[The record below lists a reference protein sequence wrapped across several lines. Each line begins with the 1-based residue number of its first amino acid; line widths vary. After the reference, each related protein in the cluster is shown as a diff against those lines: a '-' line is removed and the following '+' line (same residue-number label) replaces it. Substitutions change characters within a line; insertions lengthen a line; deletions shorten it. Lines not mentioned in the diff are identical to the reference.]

1 MKNYL
6 IIGAFLLCGAL
17 FSSCGPTQV
26 VASRPADV
34 MYTRPATPGSGYVWV
49 GGDWYWTGGR
59 YTWRE
64 GRWDRGRLGHNWNDG
79 RWVQTRRG
87 YRWNRGHWR

>member
-6 IIGAFLLCGAL
+6 IIAAFLLGAVS

-34 MYTRPATPGSGYVWV
+34 IYTHPVSPGARYVWIN
-49 GGDWYWTGGR
+49 GDWYCRGDR
-59 YTWRE
+59 YEWQQ
-64 GRWDRGRLGHNWNDG
+64 GRWERGRLGHNWHDG
-79 RWVQTRRG
+79 NWTQTRRG
-87 YRWNRGHWR
+87 WRWNKGYWR